1 MHLMGSFMNNKEEY
15 EKNNQIFSRFPLLFG
30 ILLIACVLVG
40 STVVIFRFAEKQ
52 EDEAVYSLTEFYLE
66 ELAER
71 RTSVITANLNSRKLQ
86 MEAAVEGITEEDL
99 EDKTSLR
106 EYLSFIQKFNSLDMF
121 AMVDEDGMV
130 YTDTSTYAGI
140 SRFGFLSEEINETII
155 TVNQAYVNK
164 NMVIIATPVEGV
176 VFKGKNI
183 TACFSGIN
191 MNSILNSISLQTSEN
206 QTFCNIIFDDG
217 TFLTKAEL
225 GNIDIQDDN
234 ILDYLDEN
242 VQFDEGYSL
251 DDIKHNM
258 EQKKAGFTSFMNIG
272 QHDYF
277 YYRPIEG
284 TDWYFT
290 IFINENIIDHQ
301 LESVGNNFMTAS
313 MVQIIFIIIAMF
325 GVFLIIYR
333 FQKSNEKIRYEKLKS
348 EEISKAK
355 QEEAEE
361 KLKLQ
366 TRLLAEEKEKHRY
379 DEMFRVLSEEYHL
392 IYYVNIEENRVVLY
406 RINESIQQMFHLEEG
421 RELPFD
427 QTYRDYVMK
436 SVVEEEREEMLHIC
450 EPERIRQLLVDN
462 RMFTHL
468 FRVEREG
475 NIYYRQLRMAREKGF
490 NILFSDLQM
499 WIRRPE
505 RNRRREERWKMLY
518 LRLRRQIKQKPY
530 F

>member
-1 MHLMGSFMNNKEEY
+1 MHFMGSFMKYKKEY
-15 EKNNQIFSRFPLLFG
+15 EKNNQRSSRFPLIMG

-40 STVVIFRFAEKQ
+40 STVVISRFAGKQ
-52 EDEAVYSLTEFYLE
+52 EDEAVYSLTDFYLE

-155 TVNQAYVNK
+155 TVNQAYGNK
-164 NMVIIATPVEGV
+164 NMVIIATPVEGI

-258 EQKKAGFTSFMNIG
+258 EQRKAGFTSFMNIG

-290 IFINENIIDHQ
+290 ISINENIIDHQ

-392 IYYVNIEENRVVLY
+392 VYYVNIEAC
-406 RINESIQQMFHLEEG
+406 
-421 RELPFD
+421 
-427 QTYRDYVMK
+427 K
-436 SVVEEEREEMLHIC
+436 
-450 EPERIRQLLVDN
+450 
-462 RMFTHL
+462 
-468 FRVEREG
+468 
-475 NIYYRQLRMAREKGF
+475 
-490 NILFSDLQM
+490 
-499 WIRRPE
+499 
-505 RNRRREERWKMLY
+505 
-518 LRLRRQIKQKPY
+518 
-530 F
+530 